1 MHQTALTN
9 QEAPLVM
16 RDVDRRQPDATSGPP
31 SVSINAVV
39 FLDAYTLEARA
50 ACAGRPVRTESM
62 EANPFP
68 EQPRQHAP
76 LQAREPPQRRG
87 LYGFELPKACYF
99 FFTGAAG
106 AGRGTSLTV
115 PAASRARSTAITSAS
130 GTGSNSPERKSRI
143 SSTLSFLPSRMLSS
157 AFMCCGSAGP

>member
-9 QEAPLVM
+9 QETPLVM

-76 LQAREPPQRRG
+76 LQAREPREDADFMA
-87 LYGFELPKACYF
+87 LSCPKPA
-99 FFTGAAG
+99 
-106 AGRGTSLTV
+106 TSSSPA
-115 PAASRARSTAITSAS
+115 PAARDAARA
-130 GTGSNSPERKSRI
+130 
-143 SSTLSFLPSRMLSS
+143 
-157 AFMCCGSAGP
+157 